1 MRMKITLLL
10 AFTVFFVGCR
20 LPMEVPK
27 NRTFGFHLIQKRR
40 SARIPFELHA
50 NLIIIP
56 ATINKSDTLH
66 FILDTG
72 VSNTIVTDTSVA
84 KYLNSDYVRTIRL
97 DGVGAD
103 STLEAIVSIGNTLR
117 VGYARIDDHN
127 LIVLKK
133 DVLKLS
139 ELVGTP
145 IHGLIGY
152 DLFERFVVTVDF
164 QHRQLLIQLPKY
176 FKFRRSYGTKIP
188 LEIIN
193 KKPYIDDITI
203 SELGQKEVV
212 KLLLD
217 TGAGHA
223 VMLNTFATRIPLPD
237 TTIEVQLGMGLSG
250 KISGKLGRL
259 DKLRIGSYDLS
270 QVVTSFPDSASF
282 GGKIDPTFNRQGN
295 IGGELLRRFRI
306 TINYPEKYMS
316 MKPVKRA
323 MKEPFEHDMSGMDL
337 RAKGADF
344 REYYVDRVLDDSPAS
359 RAGLLEGDRL
369 MFINSAAAKT
379 LSMTEIYK
387 LLQRKE
393 GRPINLIISRKGSLI
408 FTTLVLKRVI

>member
-1 MRMKITLLL
+1 MKLISLL
-10 AFTVFFVGCR
+10 AFTVIFFGCP
-20 LPMEVPK
+20 LLAEAQQ
-27 NRTFGFHLIQKRR
+27 NRIFGFHLIQKRR

-56 ATINKSDTLH
+56 AIINKSDTLR

-72 VSNTIVTDTSVA
+72 VSNTIITDTAVSA
-84 KYLNSDYVRTIRL
+84 YLKSDYVRTIRL

-103 STLEAIVSIGNTLR
+103 STLEATVSIGNTLR
-117 VGYARIDDHN
+117 VGYARIDEHN

-164 QHRQLLIQLPKY
+164 QHRQLLIQLPQY
-176 FKFRRSYGTKIP
+176 FKYRRAMGAKIP
-188 LEIIN
+188 LEITN
-193 KKPYIDDITI
+193 KKPYIDDIAI
-203 SELGQKEVV
+203 SELGKKEIV

-223 VMLNTFATRIPLPD
+223 VMLNTYATNVPLPD

-259 DKLRIGSYDLS
+259 DKFRIGSHDLS

-282 GGKIDPTFNRQGN
+282 GGKIDPLLNRQGN

-306 TINYPEKYMS
+306 IINYPENYMT
-316 MKPVKRA
+316 MKPVRRA

-337 RAKGADF
+337 RAKGVDF
-344 REYYVDRVLDDSPAS
+344 REYYVDRVMDDSPAS

-369 MFINSAAAKT
+369 MFINNSSAKE
-379 LSMTEIYK
+379 LNMTEIYK
-387 LLQRKE
+387 LLQRKQ
-393 GRPINLIISRKGSLI
+393 GQSINLVVNRNGLLI
-408 FTTLVLKRVI
+408 FTTLVLTRVI